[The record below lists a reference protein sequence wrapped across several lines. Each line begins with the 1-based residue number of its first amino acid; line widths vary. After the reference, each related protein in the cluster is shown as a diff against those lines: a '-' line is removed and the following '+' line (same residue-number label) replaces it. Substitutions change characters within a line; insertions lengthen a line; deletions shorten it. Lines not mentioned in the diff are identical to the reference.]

1 MNPSRNLFLVG
12 PTGAG
17 KTSIGRR
24 LADHYGLPFV
34 DLDQEIESGTG
45 VPVST
50 IFDIEGEAGFR
61 QRECAHLDECSARD
75 GVVLAMGAGAVL
87 DETNR
92 RHLRERGFVVWLQV
106 DVDQQL
112 ERLEHDH
119 TRPILAGGNRR
130 DILLSMANAREP
142 HYRQIADLA
151 VPGRHEGVTAASL
164 RTIELI
170 DRHWKSA

>member
-17 KTSIGRR
+17 KTSVGRR
-24 LADHYGLPFV
+24 LAEHYRLPFI
-34 DLDQEIESGTG
+34 DLDQEIEAHTG
-45 VPVST
+45 VSVAT

-61 QRECAHLDECSARD
+61 QRECAHLDECSGRD

-87 DETNR
+87 DEDNR

-106 DVDQQL
+106 DVEQQL
-112 ERLEHDH
+112 ERLENDH
-119 TRPILAGGNRR
+119 QRPILASGNRR
-130 DILLSMANAREP
+130 DILQGMARTREP
-142 HYRQIADLA
+142 HYREVADIA

-170 DRHWKSA
+170 DRHWNQQ